1 MTQSA
6 DLSQHLEVTA
16 NVRAGRPRLRG
27 TRITVDDIVILH
39 LRLGNSLE
47 QIVGKYNLSPASV
60 HAALAYYYDH
70 KAEIDKQIA
79 DDDAYIEAFKRNHP
93 SLLREKLQVNNCA

>member
-1 MTQSA
+1 MTQAA
-6 DLSQHLEVTA
+6 DLSPHLEVTET
-16 NVRAGRPRLRG
+16 VRAGRPRLRG

-39 LRLGNSLE
+39 LRLGNPLE

-60 HAALAYYYDH
+60 HAAMAYYYDH

-79 DDDAYIEAFKRNHP
+79 ADDAYVEAFKRNHP

>member
-6 DLSQHLEVTA
+6 DLSQHLEVTP
-16 NVRAGRPRLRG
+16 NIRAGRLRLRG
-27 TRITVDDIVILH
+27 TRITVDDIVILY

-70 KAEIDKQIA
+70 KAEIDQQIA
-79 DDDAYIEAFKRNHP
+79 NDDAYIQAFKRNHP